1 MPDDQTHQPQGAS
14 HPGLDD
20 ALDRFW
26 SIGSEAAEMVIR
38 ISAPDIEGEILKVLG
53 EPDFDQAIAEQLPE
67 VYARVSKRALA
78 VAFGEARAA
87 GPDEPRVNLKPL

>member
-1 MPDDQTHQPQGAS
+1 MSEELVQKSQSTG

-38 ISAPDIEGEILKVLG
+38 ISAPEIEGEILKVLG
-53 EPDFDQAIAEQLPE
+53 QPDFDQAIAEQLPE

-78 VAFGEARAA
+78 VAFGEERAA
-87 GPDEPRVNLKPL
+87 EPDEPRVNRRPF